1 MGLLKAGLGI
11 LDASQC
17 AQRSLECLTAHR
29 ADSGRWNASKILND
43 PKGAFC
49 HINTDSRGR
58 QQFAM
63 SLRFQTFSR
72 SNGQAAVNANR
83 RLVEL
88 QFHGPAKSGMIFIV
102 QGHKTKGLEAARS

>member
-43 PKGAFC
+43 PKGAFA
-49 HINTDSRGR
+49 I
-58 QQFAM
+58 
-63 SLRFQTFSR
+63 
-72 SNGQAAVNANR
+72 
-83 RLVEL
+83 
-88 QFHGPAKSGMIFIV
+88 
-102 QGHKTKGLEAARS
+102 